1 MWPCNALIF
10 LDQESQNQVRLH
22 EEVYL
27 SLRLL
32 LQGEKKKEEKA
43 RPQVQPL
50 KGWSP
55 WMPAALSERGVIC
68 CNTGSKRPKKH
79 ENKKIW

>member
-10 LDQESQNQVRLH
+10 LDQESQNQVLLH

-32 LQGEKKKEEKA
+32 FQGEKEKRKSQA
-43 RPQVQPL
+43 AGAAFERMEP
-50 KGWSP
+50 P

-68 CNTGSKRPKKH
+68 CNTGSKRSKKH
-79 ENKKIW
+79 ENKKTW